1 MHTGRP
7 QRRLVRAPGLTFR
20 AWLRGV
26 PGLRPPTLADLD
38 YHLSTLFPP
47 VRPRGWLELRM
58 VDAQSGDDW
67 VVPTVL
73 AATLLNDPVAADA
86 AYAATEP
93 FCPDAQRPVPSHD
106 IWLRAARTGLD
117 DQDLAK
123 AARACFAA
131 ADSAL
136 AVPGTPADLRH
147 VLTDFAERYTERG
160 RSPAHDHLGALRR
173 T

>member
-1 MHTGRP
+1 
-7 QRRLVRAPGLTFR
+7 
-20 AWLRGV
+20 
-26 PGLRPPTLADLD
+26 
-38 YHLSTLFPP
+38 
-47 VRPRGWLELRM
+47 
-58 VDAQSGDDW
+58 
-67 VVPTVL
+67 VL

-93 FCPDAQRPVPSHD
+93 LCPDPQRPVPSHD
-106 IWLRAARTGLD
+106 VWLRAARTGLE

-136 AVPGTPADLRH
+136 ATPGTPAALRH
-147 VLTDFAERYTERG
+147 ALTDFAERYTERG
-160 RSPAHDHLGALRR
+160 RSPAHDHLDALRR